1 MAKRFWCYLIIFI
14 LLSISLVFLTIKMKE
29 KYIILQDIESD
40 SVSVFKD
47 SLPKSLK
54 YRGHRYNR
62 HRLRSNPHT
71 RTYYHS

>member
-1 MAKRFWCYLIIFI
+1 
-14 LLSISLVFLTIKMKE
+14 MKE